1 MISRI
6 GTDHDA
12 YGIRLAWPTRQQ
24 NCKQLLVRQHDR
36 PPIVLARF
44 ERQRLHYATSILAT
58 WIPHQFRVLR
68 AVDPL
73 QRIPLA
79 VYDYSDSESS

>member
-36 PPIVLARF
+36 PPIVLDRLERKRAR
-44 ERQRLHYATSILAT
+44 YDTTGVGA
-58 WIPHQFRVLR
+58 
-68 AVDPL
+68 
-73 QRIPLA
+73 RIPR
-79 VYDYSDSESS
+79 DR